1 MLLQSEKHGFRAFE
15 EGEKERKVNVVYAS
29 CSLLTIYVIVKSLRF
44 CELITS
50 WWLRLTLSR
59 STFRFL

>member
-1 MLLQSEKHGFRAFE
+1 MLLQSEKYGFKAFE
-15 EGEKERKVNVVYAS
+15 EVEKERKVNVAYAS

-50 WWLRLTLSR
+50 W
-59 STFRFL
+59 

>member
-15 EGEKERKVNVVYAS
+15 EGEKEQKINVVYAS
-29 CSLLTIYVIVKSLRF
+29 CSLLTIYVIVKFLRF

-50 WWLRLTLSR
+50 W
-59 STFRFL
+59 

>member
-1 MLLQSEKHGFRAFE
+1 MLLQSEKHDFKAFE

-44 CELITS
+44 CELIIS
-50 WWLRLTLSR
+50 W
-59 STFRFL
+59 